1 MGIASAEYNA
11 RGVGDGWQEVHG
23 RSGVRMH
30 YLLFY
35 EYVPDY
41 LQRRGEFRNQR
52 LKAAWESHARGELIL
67 GGAFANPADGGAL
80 LFRSESRRVP
90 ERFAVTDPYVLGGLV
105 TRWQI
110 REWTAV
116 VGESASAPVRPGD

>member
-1 MGIASAEYNA
+1 
-11 RGVGDGWQEVHG
+11 
-23 RSGVRMH
+23 MH
-30 YLLFY
+30 YLLLY

-41 LQRRGEFRNQR
+41 LQRRGEFRNQH
-52 LKAAWESHARGELIL
+52 LKVAWASHARGELIL

-110 REWTAV
+110 REWTTV
-116 VGESASAPVRPGD
+116 VGETASAPVRPGD